1 MAFPFV
7 LCKGTVA
14 RYRPGITPVSFP
26 ALLCK
31 SAIARVCRSGITPG
45 CRLGHTVRV
54 ILTQDIGGEGRYK
67 GDVVHVRA
75 GYARNFLI
83 PQKKALYAIEAN
95 FKRLGLADPD
105 AETKEQ
111 RRERLERERQ
121 QAEFGGEEL
130 KAADMLRHYLHNKEL
145 KIWRRV
151 DPSTQNVHP
160 GMVDHKAVRS
170 KLSKQL
176 KIDLDEH
183 EKVHLRAVPVSFDD
197 LKAEDID
204 KVLEEMETQEECTV
218 QIRQL
223 GDFIAKISLA
233 GGHSVPL
240 KVRILKR

>member
-1 MAFPFV
+1 
-7 LCKGTVA
+7 
-14 RYRPGITPVSFP
+14 
-26 ALLCK
+26 
-31 SAIARVCRSGITPG
+31 
-45 CRLGHTVRV
+45 V
-54 ILTQDIGGEGRYK
+54 ILTQDIGGEGGYK

-83 PQKKALYAIEAN
+83 PQKKALYAIDQN

-105 AETKEQ
+105 AETNEQ

-130 KAADMLRHYLHNKEL
+130 KAADVLRHYLRNKEL
-145 KIWRRV
+145 KIWRHV
-151 DPSTQNVHP
+151 DPSTQSVHP

-183 EKVHLRAVPVSFDD
+183 EKVHLRAVPVDD
-197 LKAEDID
+197 WKAEDID
-204 KVLEEMETQEECTV
+204 TVLEEMETEEECTV

-223 GDFIAKISLA
+223 GDFVAKISLA
-233 GGHSVPL
+233 GGHYVPL
-240 KVRILKR
+240 KVTILKR

>member
-1 MAFPFV
+1 MAFPFL

-14 RYRPGITPVSFP
+14 RYRSGIIPGSFTAPFCKIAIT
-26 ALLCK
+26 L
-31 SAIARVCRSGITPG
+31 VCPSGITPG
-45 CRLGHTVRV
+45 YRLGHTVRV

-67 GDVVHVRA
+67 GDVIHVRA

-95 FKRLGLADPD
+95 FKRLGLTDPD

-111 RRERLERERQ
+111 REERLERERQ

-130 KAADMLRHYLHNKEL
+130 RAADMLRKYLRNKEL

-151 DPSTQNVHP
+151 DPDTQQVHP
-160 GMVDHKAVRS
+160 GMVDHNAVRS

-204 KVLEEMETQEECTV
+204 KLLEDMETQEECTV

-223 GDFIAKISLA
+223 GEFIAKISLA

>member
-1 MAFPFV
+1 MIVPV
-7 LCKGTVA
+7 LLCKGTVA
-14 RYRPGITPVSFP
+14 RC
-26 ALLCK
+26 L
-31 SAIARVCRSGITPG
+31 SGITPPG
-45 CRLGHTVRV
+45 RRFAHSVRV
-54 ILTQDIGGEGRYK
+54 ILTHDIGEGEGKYK

-75 GYARNFLI
+75 GFARNHLI
-83 PQKKALYAIEAN
+83 PKKLALYATGDN
-95 FKRLGLADPD
+95 FKRLGMSDPD
-105 AETKEQ
+105 SETVEE

-121 QAEFGGEEL
+121 LAEQGGEEL
-130 KAADMLRHYLHNKEL
+130 RAADLLRHYLRNKEL

-151 DPSTQNVHP
+151 DPSTDAVHP

-176 KIDLDEH
+176 NIDLDDH
-183 EKVHLRAVPVSFDD
+183 EKVHLSPTPVDD

-204 KVLEEMETQEECTV
+204 AVVKEIETEEECAV

-233 GGHSVPL
+233 GGHRVSL